1 MYPSPPLECVCSAA
15 NDPRPGIVV
24 TFCKITF
31 QFYNKQA
38 NIDTPEERCFRSRIV
53 FFRLSFFFKSPCF
66 RISSL
71 LLQYYLKSTP
81 I

>member
-1 MYPSPPLECVCSAA
+1 MYPSPLECVCSAA

-53 FFRLSFFFKSPCF
+53 FFPFKLFLKVLVSAYPHCCF
-66 RISSL
+66 NTI
-71 LLQYYLKSTP
+71 
-81 I
+81 